1 MSPIFDSRFREV
13 RKKNTQPIFGFIIKI
28 YIYYLKILFGAFC
41 NWGPSYHSNVFQLL
55 YKLRTHIPN

>member
-28 YIYYLKILFGAFC
+28 YITILKFYL
-41 NWGPSYHSNVFQLL
+41 GPFVVGGLHIIQMFSNYF
-55 YKLRTHIPN
+55 IN